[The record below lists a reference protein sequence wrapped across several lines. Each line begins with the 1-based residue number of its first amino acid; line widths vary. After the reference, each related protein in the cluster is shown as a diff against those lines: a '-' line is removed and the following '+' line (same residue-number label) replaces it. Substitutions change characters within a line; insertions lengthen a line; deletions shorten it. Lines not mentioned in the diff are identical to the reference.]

1 MQVVLQATIC
11 DCLALDP
18 FAFEEDGLSA
28 SEVDVGN
35 PSQDSNVRFDPL
47 SCSPFQVA
55 SAIILCSRA
64 SGSEWPLLSRAG
76 GTIIKTTV
84 DQALM
89 RGLDTAGP
97 VMRRGASSV

>member
-35 PSQDSNVRFDPL
+35 PSQDLNVRFDPL
-47 SCSPFQVA
+47 SCSPFQAAGVNILLL
-55 SAIILCSRA
+55 AIERFKL
-64 SGSEWPLLSRAG
+64 
-76 GTIIKTTV
+76 
-84 DQALM
+84 
-89 RGLDTAGP
+89 TAVRQGK
-97 VMRRGASSV
+97 RHDHENDG